1 MRDSQRSIWISAA
14 ILLIMLSAG
23 TVLVLQTA
31 EARRLRRV
39 LQEAGTYR
47 FDIGQLAVQQ
57 LGGRLQIAIVIPEYV
72 PAERMLLVLQSPPG
86 ILQSTP
92 DAFAEMT
99 RLQRE
104 LGPLQGT
111 VRVLDQAGGLIQESA
126 LGLRHGVADR
136 RSHGVVLA
144 VLPSL
149 LKGSYQ
155 LQIEISAPAPDS
167 APGGDCEL
175 LYDIGRL
182 TYLPLYKSYARVLVF
197 ALLAVLLARILIV
210 QLLSSRR
217 QRQNEKWLAEG
228 IGCDKIIY
236 LLTAYPL
243 WSETFL
249 RQDLRLLLAEGVP
262 LQPLALFPGDGE
274 CQPGWPQVR
283 VLSPIPPAAA
293 SAGGASLS
301 RYLPAGLRA
310 VLSLLRHRRLLG
322 QLQTEIRASH
332 ARHIH
337 AEFAD
342 LGALLAAVAARRSGI
357 TFSLGI
363 HARDVHARKYPLKM
377 LCREVSFVTTC
388 NRAAGAALI
397 KQMPDIAPRLH
408 LIYHGLELP
417 DWPFREQE
425 PADAPLLF
433 VGRFMPKKGLPILL
447 QALAQLQ
454 ESGERCDLVVLGSG
468 PAEFEFKALSE
479 SLGLAGK
486 VQWLGILPREEVA
499 RQLSRAEA
507 ICVPSV
513 VARDG
518 DREGIPNVVVEAMAS
533 GVPVVAGISG
543 GIAEIL
549 TPETGWPLDEVTPA
563 ALLAAI
569 RALRSESAE
578 RERRRRLARQRV
590 EADFDAV
597 RLIQRRKNL
606 FRR

>member
-1 MRDSQRSIWISAA
+1 MRDSQRSIWVGVA
-14 ILLIMLSAG
+14 ILLIMLFAAV
-23 TVLVLQTA
+23 VLVLQIA

-39 LQEAGTYR
+39 LQDAEAYR
-47 FDIGQLAVQQ
+47 FTVDQLPLQQ
-57 LGGRLQIAIVIPEYV
+57 GGAWQTELTIPEYV
-72 PAERMLLVLQSPPG
+72 PAERMLLVLQGQPG
-86 ILQSTP
+86 IQLNAS

-104 LGPLQGT
+104 LGALQGT
-111 VRVLDQAGGLIQESA
+111 VRVLNQAGELVQESA
-126 LGLRHGVADR
+126 LGLRHGVADQ
-136 RSHGVVLA
+136 RSGGVVLA
-144 VLPSL
+144 VLPAL
-149 LKGSYQ
+149 PKGNYQ
-155 LQIEISAPAPDS
+155 LQIEIAAPIPDTM
-167 APGGDCEL
+167 PGGSCEL

-197 ALLAVLLARILIV
+197 TLLAVLLARILIT
-210 QLLSSRR
+210 QLLTSHR

-283 VLSPIPPAAA
+283 VLSPSPPAAA
-293 SAGGASLS
+293 GSGAVSFS
-301 RYLPAGLRA
+301 RYLPAVLRA
-310 VLSLLRHRRLLG
+310 VLSLLRHRRLLR

-332 ARHIH
+332 AWHIH

-342 LGALLAAVAARRSGI
+342 LGALLASVAARHCGI
-357 TFSLGI
+357 SFSLGI

-377 LCREVSFVTTC
+377 LCQEVSFVTTC

-397 KQMPDIAPRLH
+397 KQIPGIAPKMH

-417 DWPFREQE
+417 DWPFREKE

-454 ESGERCDLVVLGSG
+454 EAGERCDLVVVGSG
-468 PAEFEFKALSE
+468 PSEAEFKALSE

-499 RQLSRAEA
+499 QQLSKAEA

-569 RALRSESAE
+569 RALRSEPEE

-590 EADFDAV
+590 EKDFDAM